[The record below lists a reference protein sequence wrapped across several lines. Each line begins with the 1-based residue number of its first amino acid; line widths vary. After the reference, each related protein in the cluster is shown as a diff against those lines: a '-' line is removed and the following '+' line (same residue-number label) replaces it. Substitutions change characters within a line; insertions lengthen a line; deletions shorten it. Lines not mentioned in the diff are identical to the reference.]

1 MKITIEDGSTR
12 VILENTDSVESAK
25 TRKLLDVLF
34 SVEPNRDSKRTPTV
48 VTSVV
53 DSRPEI
59 LNVPVDPKQFGLWLN
74 DRSPAETAGMLSRFV
89 GADITQYNNLHSLII
104 YVPKFAYKLGFN
116 RYTQAV
122 KWLHS
127 QGWIYTLPQL
137 SSMRTYYSKALRI
150 KALNA

>member
-1 MKITIEDGSTR
+1 MKITITDGSST
-12 VILENTDSVESAK
+12 VILENTDSIDSVK

-74 DRSPAETAGMLSRFV
+74 DRSPAETVAMLSSFV
-89 GADITQYNNLHSLII
+89 GADVTQCSNVHTLITT
-104 YVPKFAYKLGFN
+104 VPQFALKLGYN
-116 RYTQAV
+116 RYIQAV

-137 SSMRTYYSKALRI
+137 SSMRTYYSKSIR
-150 KALNA
+150 NA